1 MEGGKPMIDHPKL
14 LKCRELMKE
23 EGLAATIAVSP
34 ENTLYFS
41 ECYLLTQTDLRL
53 RLAMAVMPLDSDP
66 AMIACKIESSSVEA
80 ETWIQDKR
88 YYVEFQLSPI
98 ELLAQILEEKGLA
111 GKRIGIETD
120 YLMASYYVELIKRMP
135 TTEFVLCTR
144 LFEKVRMVKD
154 EKEIALLANASRKTI
169 KAFEAACMMT
179 CPGDTEAMLA
189 KRTVDNLLTLGAD
202 KLDFISL
209 CSGPRTIEVHGMAG
223 NDPLKDGE
231 VLRVDFGG
239 QYSHYLT
246 DLARTAVIGKPNPK
260 YVDIFERLAQVYVD
274 TYPMLRP
281 GVAACE
287 VWQTAKENYAKQNLP
302 FIMTL
307 VGHGIGIGPHEMPV
321 LSLREK
327 QELLPGMLICYELS
341 VHEEKRRM
349 HHEELVL
356 ISENGPVL
364 LSAPEL
370 NPHLLRIE

>member
-1 MEGGKPMIDHPKL
+1 
-14 LKCRELMKE
+14 
-23 EGLAATIAVSP
+23 
-34 ENTLYFS
+34 
-41 ECYLLTQTDLRL
+41 
-53 RLAMAVMPLDSDP
+53 
-66 AMIACKIESSSVEA
+66 
-80 ETWIQDKR
+80 
-88 YYVEFQLSPI
+88 
-98 ELLAQILEEKGLA
+98 
-111 GKRIGIETD
+111 
-120 YLMASYYVELIKRMP
+120 
-135 TTEFVLCTR
+135 
-144 LFEKVRMVKD
+144 
-154 EKEIALLANASRKTI
+154 
-169 KAFEAACMMT
+169 MMT

-209 CSGPRTIEVHGMAG
+209 RSGPRTIEVHGMAG
-223 NDPLKDGE
+223 NDPLEDGE